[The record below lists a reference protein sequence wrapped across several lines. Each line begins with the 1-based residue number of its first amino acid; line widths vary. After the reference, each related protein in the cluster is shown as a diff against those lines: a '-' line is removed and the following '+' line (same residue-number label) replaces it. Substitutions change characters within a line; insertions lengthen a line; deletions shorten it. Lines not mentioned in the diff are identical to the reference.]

1 MRYRLLDTPIQ
12 PFVIIEE
19 ADGRLGTTFVS
30 GPDDRRLRAGRRDD
44 ALRPKLAKLFERY
57 FAGEAVEFGIVPT
70 PEGPRFFRA
79 CWEAARRIGHGQMR
93 TYGQLA
99 EMAGSGRG
107 ASRAAGQAMR
117 RNPLGIII
125 PCHRVVGAGGR
136 LGGFGGSTDPAGDAL
151 ILKRRLLTLEGALPK
166 RGAGGEARGGR
177 PSTGRLFSD
186 SAEAP

>member
-30 GPDDRRLRAGRRDD
+30 GPDDRLLRAGRRDD
-44 ALRPKLAKLFERY
+44 SLRPKLAKLFERY

-79 CWEAARRIGHGQMR
+79 CWDAARRIGHGQVR

-99 EMAGSGRG
+99 KMAGSGIG

-125 PCHRVVGAGGR
+125 PCHRVVGAGGA
-136 LGGFGGSTDPAGDAL
+136 LGGFGGSTDPAGAAL
-151 ILKRRLLTLEGALPK
+151 ALKRRLLALEGALVEPS
-166 RGAGGEARGGR
+166 AGSRDGGGR
-177 PSTGRLFSD
+177 RRPGQLFFD
-186 SAEAP
+186 DAGAP

>member
-1 MRYRLLDTPIQ
+1 MRYRLLDTSIQ

-30 GPDDRRLRAGRRDD
+30 GPDDRLLRAGRRDD
-44 ALRPKLAKLFERY
+44 SLRPKLAKLFERY
-57 FAGEAVEFGIVPT
+57 FSGEAVEFTGVPT

-79 CWEAARRIGHGQMR
+79 CWEAARRIEHGQVR

-99 EMAGSGRG
+99 KMAGSGIG

-125 PCHRVVGAGGR
+125 PCHRVVGAGGA
-136 LGGFGGSTDPAGDAL
+136 LGGFGGSTDPAGAAL
-151 ILKRRLLTLEGALPK
+151 TLKRRLLDLEGALPT
-166 RGAGGEARGGR
+166 RGAGGKVGGGR
-177 PSTGRLFSD
+177 RSAGRLFSD
-186 SAEAP
+186 SAEVP

>member
-12 PFVIIEE
+12 PFVITEE
-19 ADGRLGTTFVS
+19 DNGRLGTTFVS
-30 GPDDRRLRAGRRDD
+30 GPGDRRLRGGRRDD
-44 ALRPKLAKLFERY
+44 GMRPALAALFERY
-57 FAGEAVEFGIVPT
+57 FSGEAVDFDIVPT
-70 PEGPRFFRA
+70 PDGPRFFRA
-79 CWEAARRIGHGQMR
+79 CWNAARRIPHGEVR

-136 LGGFGGSTDPAGDAL
+136 LGGFGGSTDPAGEAL
-151 ILKRRLLTLEGALPK
+151 TLKRRLLALEGVLSE
-166 RGAGGEARGGR
+166 RGAGGSRQ
-177 PSTGRLFSD
+177 STTRLFSG
-186 SAEAP
+186 SAEIA